1 MTVDFVSTCRQSQ
14 MYHISWPKEHVIF
27 LKKYDSLESGNS
39 AGVSSPSFHFKIS
52 CFSIPP
58 IFKKGPDGTDFF
70 WGGGQWRG
78 NSTKSPPKRT
88 KPSGGRTAR
97 PFLKLNRKPAEG
109 VKAAGTASSER
120 VETRGSGVLSG
131 EMSDPQPL
139 RVRFPA
145 PPRPPRPRPSLRAR
159 GEGAWGPARP
169 LRRGP
174 RSPRPSPARCQARVS
189 LPLPR
194 AELPRDTVRPLS
206 ECALGAE
213 VPPTCVRPVP
223 PGRSRRDAPHKG
235 DRGSGGRPAPSTGA
249 PPAPERPQ
257 PSRRASRRAGARE
270 DPSARPPGRPPGV
283 PP

>member
-1 MTVDFVSTCRQSQ
+1 M
-14 MYHISWPKEHVIF
+14 
-27 LKKYDSLESGNS
+27 
-39 AGVSSPSFHFKIS
+39 
-52 CFSIPP
+52 
-58 IFKKGPDGTDFF
+58 
-70 WGGGQWRG
+70 
-78 NSTKSPPKRT
+78 
-88 KPSGGRTAR
+88 
-97 PFLKLNRKPAEG
+97 
-109 VKAAGTASSER
+109 
-120 VETRGSGVLSG
+120 LSG

-235 DRGSGGRPAPSTGA
+235 DRGSGARPAR
-249 PPAPERPQ
+249 APERPQ